1 MTMKKIIYVLIICI
15 FFSCGSDGKKIN
27 EVNLYSQRHYTV
39 DKLQYENFEKL
50 TGIKVNV
57 IKANADELIER
68 LKNEGDNSPADLFVS
83 VDAGKLYK
91 AYDMGLFQKI
101 SSEIINSNVNDALKD
116 KNGFW
121 IPITYR
127 ARILV
132 YSNERV
138 NKDELSTY
146 EDLIHEKW
154 KGKILVRSSSNA
166 YNQALMSSIVAN
178 NGSEASIKWSKGIVA
193 NFARDP
199 KGSDRDQVKAIAAGQ
214 GDIAIVNSYYIG
226 LLLSSKKIEEINA
239 GNAVNVFFPNQGE
252 NQRGSHINISG
263 IGLVKN
269 SPNKENAIKLME
281 YLTSETGQK
290 TYVNNS
296 YEYPANPNVSP
307 SEIVQSWGEFKIDQL
322 DLNML
327 GKYRDQA
334 IRIFDETG
342 WK

>member
-1 MTMKKIIYVLIICI
+1 MKKIFYSILTCLLI
-15 FFSCGSDGKKIN
+15 SCGSEKKSNN
-27 EVNLYSQRHYTV
+27 EVNLYSQRHYSV

-68 LKNEGDNSPADLFVS
+68 LKNEGENSPADLFVT

-91 AYDMGLFQKI
+91 AADMGLLQKI
-101 SSEIINSNVNDALKD
+101 SSNVINSNVSEKLKD
-116 KNGFW
+116 VNGFW

-138 NKDELSTY
+138 SEDDLSTY
-146 EDLIHEKW
+146 EDLTNEKW
-154 KGKILVRSSSNA
+154 RGKILVRSSSNA

-178 NGSEASIKWSKGIVA
+178 NGAEKSIEWSKGLVQ

-226 LLLSSKKIEEINA
+226 LLLNSEKEEELNA
-239 GNAVNVFFPNQGE
+239 GRAVNVFFPNQGE

-263 IGLVKN
+263 IGLAKN

-281 YLTSETGQK
+281 YLTSKAGQE

-307 SEIVQSWGEFKIDQL
+307 SEIVKSWGEFKIDPL

-327 GKYRDQA
+327 GQFREQA

>member
-1 MTMKKIIYVLIICI
+1 MCSLFLSCDNNEKK
-15 FFSCGSDGKKIN
+15 SN
-27 EVNLYSQRHYTV
+27 EVNLYSQRHYSV
-39 DKLQYENFEKL
+39 DELQYENFTKL

-68 LKNEGDNSPADLFVS
+68 LKNEGDKSPADLFIT
-83 VDAGKLYK
+83 VDAGKLQR
-91 AYDMGLFQKI
+91 AADLNLLQKV
-101 SSEIINSNVNDALKD
+101 SNTTINTNVSKD
-116 KNGFW
+116 LIDINGYW
-121 IPITYR
+121 TPITYR
-127 ARILV
+127 ARIIV

-138 NKDELSTY
+138 NKSDLSTY
-146 EDLIHEKW
+146 EDLANEKW
-154 KGKILVRSSSNA
+154 KGRILVRSSSNA

-178 NGSEASIKWSKGIVA
+178 LGSDVANDWSEGVVK

-226 LLLSSKKIEEINA
+226 LLLSSQKEEELDA
-239 GNAVNVFFPNQGE
+239 GRSVSVFFPNQGDNE
-252 NQRGSHINISG
+252 RGSHINVSG
-263 IGLVKN
+263 IGLAKY

-281 YLTSETGQK
+281 YLTSEEAQN

-296 YEYPANPNVSP
+296 YEYAANPNVKP
-307 SEIVQSWGEFKIDQL
+307 SKIVQDWGTFKTDKL

-327 GKYRDQA
+327 GKFREEA
-334 IRIFDETG
+334 IRIFDKTG

>member
-1 MTMKKIIYVLIICI
+1 MCSLFLGCDNNEKK
-15 FFSCGSDGKKIN
+15 SN
-27 EVNLYSQRHYTV
+27 EVNLYSQRHYSV
-39 DKLQYENFEKL
+39 DELQYENFTKL

-68 LKNEGDNSPADLFVS
+68 LKNEADKSPADLFIS
-83 VDAGKLYK
+83 VDAGKLQR
-91 AYDMGLFQKI
+91 AADLNLLQKV
-101 SSEIINSNVNDALKD
+101 SNTTINTNVSKD
-116 KNGFW
+116 LIDINGYW
-121 IPITYR
+121 TPITYR
-127 ARILV
+127 ARIIV

-138 NKDELSTY
+138 NKSDLSTY
-146 EDLIHEKW
+146 EDLANEKW
-154 KGKILVRSSSNA
+154 KGRILVRSSSNA

-178 NGSEASIKWSKGIVA
+178 LGSDVANDWSEGVVK

-226 LLLSSKKIEEINA
+226 LLLSSLKEEELDA
-239 GNAVNVFFPNQGE
+239 GRSVSVFFPNQGDNE
-252 NQRGSHINISG
+252 RGSHINVSG
-263 IGLVKN
+263 IGLAKY

-281 YLTSETGQK
+281 YLTSEEAQN

-296 YEYPANPNVSP
+296 YEYAANPNVKP
-307 SEIVQSWGEFKIDQL
+307 SKIVQDWGTFKTDKL

-327 GKYRDQA
+327 GKFREEA
-334 IRIFDETG
+334 IRIFDKTG

>member
-1 MTMKKIIYVLIICI
+1 
-15 FFSCGSDGKKIN
+15 
-27 EVNLYSQRHYTV
+27 
-39 DKLQYENFEKL
+39 
-50 TGIKVNV
+50 
-57 IKANADELIER
+57 
-68 LKNEGDNSPADLFVS
+68 
-83 VDAGKLYK
+83 
-91 AYDMGLFQKI
+91 MGLLQKI
-101 SSEIINSNVNDALKD
+101 SSDIINSNVNNALKD

-121 IPITYR
+121 VPITYR

-146 EDLIHEKW
+146 EDLVNEKW
-154 KGKILVRSSSNA
+154 KGRILVRSSSNA

-178 NGSEASIKWSKGIVA
+178 NGSEASIKWSKGLVS

-226 LLLSSKKIEEINA
+226 LLLTSEKSEEINA
-239 GNAVNVFFPNQGE
+239 GKAVNVFFPNQGE

-263 IGLVKN
+263 IGLAKN

-296 YEYPANPNVSP
+296 YEYPANSNVSP

>member
-1 MTMKKIIYVLIICI
+1 MKNIYIILIYALLIGCDNSEKKIE
-15 FFSCGSDGKKIN
+15 
-27 EVNLYSQRHYTV
+27 EVNLYSQRHYKV
-39 DKLQYENFEKL
+39 DEKQYENFTKK

-68 LKNEGDNSPADLFVS
+68 LKNEGENSPADLFVS
-83 VDAGKLYK
+83 VDAGKLQK
-91 AYDMGLFQKI
+91 GANLGLFQKV
-101 SSEIINSNVNDALKD
+101 SNRVIENNVSKDLLD

-127 ARILV
+127 ARIIV
-132 YSNERV
+132 YSNDRV
-138 NKDELSTY
+138 KKEDLSTY
-146 EDLIHEKW
+146 EDLSNEKW
-154 KGKILVRSSSNA
+154 KGRILVRSSSNA

-178 NGSEASIKWSKGIVA
+178 LGSDVASKWSNAVVQ

-226 LLLSSKKIEEINA
+226 LLLSSQKEEELNA
-239 GNAVNVFFPNQGE
+239 GKAVSVFFPNQ
-252 NQRGSHINISG
+252 NDRGSHINVSG
-263 IGLVKN
+263 IGLAKN

-281 YLTSETGQK
+281 YLTSEEAQN

-296 YEYPANPNVSP
+296 YEYPANPMVKP
-307 SEIVQSWGEFKIDQL
+307 SKIVQDWGEFKRDNL
-322 DLNML
+322 DLNNL
-327 GKYRDQA
+327 GIYRDEA
-334 IRIFDETG
+334 LKIFVKTG

>member
-1 MTMKKIIYVLIICI
+1 MKKIIYFLIICT
-15 FFSCGSDGKKIN
+15 FFSCVSNEKKIN
-27 EVNLYSQRHYTV
+27 EVNLYSQRHYAV
-39 DKLQYENFEKL
+39 DKLQYKNFEKL

-68 LKNEGDNSPADLFVS
+68 LKNEGNNSPADLFVT

-91 AYDMGLFQKI
+91 ASDMGLLQKI
-101 SSEIINSNVNDALKD
+101 SSDIINSNVNNALKD

-138 NKDELSTY
+138 NKNELSTY
-146 EDLIHEKW
+146 EDLVNEKW
-154 KGKILVRSSSNA
+154 KGRILVRSSSNA

-178 NGSEASIKWSKGIVA
+178 NGSEASIKWSKGLVS

-226 LLLSSKKIEEINA
+226 LLLTSEKSEEINA
-239 GNAVNVFFPNQGE
+239 GKAVSVFFPNQGE

-263 IGLVKN
+263 IGLAKN

-296 YEYPANPNVSP
+296 YEYPANSNVSP